1 MELILSDRIGGEAM
15 FISFQRLLEGIRLI
29 IIFVITTFIFF
40 SVISFFSDVIKPSNP
55 YRKPEGRAIKV
66 MKIDHQLYSS
76 AQPEFIDRLK
86 FFYWYGE

>member
-1 MELILSDRIGGEAM
+1 M
-15 FISFQRLLEGIRLI
+15 FISFRRLFEGIRLI
-29 IIFVITTFIFF
+29 IIFVVTTFIFF

-66 MKIDHQLYSS
+66 MKVEEHLYPSHQIG
-76 AQPEFIDRLK
+76 AWERLK